1 MGTRV
6 RGAKLT
12 LSAGMAVALAI
23 GMLAAGPTAYAATAP
38 GLGTAGSFAVL
49 AGSTVTNT
57 GPTTITGD
65 VGLAPGSA
73 LTGFGSVTLHGAQ
86 HVADA
91 VATQAKLDLTNA
103 YTLAA
108 NATPA
113 TIVATELG
121 GTTLTAGV
129 YKTAAGTL
137 GLTGKLTL
145 DAAGDPNAVFIF
157 EADSTLIT
165 APASTVALI
174 NGASPCNVFWRVGSS
189 ATLDTTTSFVGN
201 ILAADSIAMKT
212 GATLQGRALA
222 QTGAVTLDTN
232 TITNAACS
240 AAATASPSVTPS
252 ASPSATPSTA
262 PSATPAPTA
271 TTAATVPPTSTAD
284 QIAAQPGT
292 SPLVLVAL
300 MFLVAL
306 SLMAA
311 SRRYRDRPDMR

>member
-1 MGTRV
+1 MKARVHGTR
-6 RGAKLT
+6 LM
-12 LSAGMAVALAI
+12 LPSGMAVALAI
-23 GMLAAGPTAYAATAP
+23 GMLAAGGSVYAATAP

-121 GTTLTAGV
+121 GTTVTAGV

-174 NGASPCNVFWRVGSS
+174 NGASPCNVFWRVGTS

-252 ASPSATPSTA
+252 ASPSATLAPTA
-262 PSATPAPTA
+262 TVAPTA

-300 MFLVAL
+300 MFLAAL